1 MLSIYTS
8 RHRSFDRLG
17 KSDRESEH
25 PVNCP
30 LDYDTNMRRQSAAN
44 GGGREDHRDHEGRDR
59 SGPHGMGRVS
69 KCILPQS
76 EYSDS
81 RRLQDDSGNE
91 PPIALSAASPILEPH
106 LLPEF
111 WGTC

>member
-1 MLSIYTS
+1 MKITVIM
-8 RHRSFDRLG
+8 
-17 KSDRESEH
+17 K
-25 PVNCP
+25 
-30 LDYDTNMRRQSAAN
+30 AAI
-44 GGGREDHRDHEGRDR
+44 GQVLKGWDAFL
-59 SGPHGMGRVS
+59 
-69 KCILPQS
+69 KAFCPQS

-106 LLPEF
+106 LLPEC